1 MCVYPAMMYME
12 REGEREREWRGKR
25 GKYFNMYSV
34 LSKLTTDVHKC
45 FPCSLCIR
53 VSISFSTAPPNEI
66 NHANDVT
73 AQLTNLRAVNVTWSV
88 PSANNAPILS
98 YTLMFCARLE
108 AGCVEGTFTNV
119 TLRVE
124 SEQLIILDGNQLRYT
139 FNEIIGIDREY
150 EVVIRARN
158 SVGQQT
164 SPMFGGGFRF
174 NSASPDDGRVANVNF
189 IPSTRIII
197 LTWNL
202 PPLALAT
209 NNLNVSFNVTF
220 FSASDPLNILSVAV
234 EYNPMQLEQG
244 VSVDLMIA
252 DSSSHTFQIVALY
265 TNPYL
270 LSSQAY
276 LTGVRTLANGTRIN
290 NY

>member
-1 MCVYPAMMYME
+1 M
-12 REGEREREWRGKR
+12 
-25 GKYFNMYSV
+25 
-34 LSKLTTDVHKC
+34 
-45 FPCSLCIR
+45 
-53 VSISFSTAPPNEI
+53 SISYSTAPPYEI

-88 PSANNAPILS
+88 PSANNAPIQS
-98 YTLMFCARLE
+98 YTLIFCIRLE
-108 AGCVEGTFTNV
+108 IYCVDITLTNV
-119 TLRVE
+119 TLMVGD
-124 SEQLIILDGNQLRYT
+124 EQLITIGGNQLRYT
-139 FNEIIGIDREY
+139 FTELLIDREY

-158 SVGQQT
+158 SVGQQM

-209 NNLNVSFNVTF
+209 PNVSVAFNVTYYNNG
-220 FSASDPLNILSVAV
+220 DPLNIMSVAV
-234 EYNPMQLEQG
+234 EYNPMRLEQG

-252 DSSSHTFQIVALY
+252 DSSSHNFQIVALY
-265 TNPYL
+265 TNPNL
-270 LSSQAY
+270 LSSEAI